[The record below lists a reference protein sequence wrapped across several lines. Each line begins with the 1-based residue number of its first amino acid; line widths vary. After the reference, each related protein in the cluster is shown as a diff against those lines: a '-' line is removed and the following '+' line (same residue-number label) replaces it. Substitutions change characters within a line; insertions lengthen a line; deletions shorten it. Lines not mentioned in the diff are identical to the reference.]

1 MPSSCAHSFR
11 QSKEGAKQ
19 AALGQEP
26 FSLFSRLLSCL
37 LCTADMEKLVH
48 LIFLVFL
55 PGACAAE
62 NITVVYGMEGDTISV
77 NCTYNPWQQRWRE
90 KSWCKQIHETKCQ
103 HVVSARRF
111 WLPFLKNR
119 NGTTSIS
126 DNVREGV
133 LTVTIK
139 GLKKQDAGL
148 YQCKSDYLGETN
160 SLRKVQV
167 EVLTAVLETQ
177 MPEEPRAVHS
187 ISSIPPEADFTV
199 LYILAGL
206 LVSKFLVAVL
216 IFIIGNSRKSRGR
229 EWTNPRL
236 SEQQVLPFAGDG
248 ISPSWESTA

>member
-1 MPSSCAHSFR
+1 MILRSVI
-11 QSKEGAKQ
+11 K
-19 AALGQEP
+19 
-26 FSLFSRLLSCL
+26 RLSQH
-37 LCTADMEKLVH
+37 KV
-48 LIFLVFL
+48 LVFNL
-55 PGACAAE
+55 FLSCAAE

-119 NGTTSIS
+119 NGSTSIS
-126 DNVREGV
+126 DNIREGV

-177 MPEEPRAVHS
+177 MPEEPRAVQS

-199 LYILAGL
+199 FYILAGL

-216 IFIIGNSRKSRGR
+216 IFIIGNSRKSRETVDEPKPLLGEHCLEPHQR
-229 EWTNPRL
+229 EVT
-236 SEQQVLPFAGDG
+236 GK
-248 ISPSWESTA
+248 